1 MQLIFDSQRLRSR
14 LGLLSFTNF
23 NTEQLSLKVGEVD
36 SSVWLSGQLQFH
48 ENKILVEIILYA
60 LEIMF

>member
-1 MQLIFDSQRLRSR
+1 MQLIFDSQS
-14 LGLLSFTNF
+14 SFTNF

-36 SSVWLSGQLQFH
+36 SSVWLSGQFQFH
-48 ENKILVEIILYA
+48 ENKIVVEIILYA

>member
-36 SSVWLSGQLQFH
+36 SSVLLSGQLQFH